1 MRPGELVGGN
11 GARANSGE
19 SPSGAARGDRFIF
32 SHELDAVPL
41 PAVHAVVTAVGL
53 VAGALAAPLAARA
66 KLRLLQRTQSLFAC
80 FPGGGARYGP
90 HFDGGGTDGRRMTAI
105 AYANC
110 GWRPEHGGALELLE
124 EEAEGGE
131 CWRAIPPA
139 ADTLLLFR
147 SDRMLHKVAPSH
159 STRFALTT
167 FFYAHVL

>member
-1 MRPGELVGGN
+1 MRE
-11 GARANSGE
+11 
-19 SPSGAARGDRFIF
+19 
-32 SHELDAVPL
+32 
-41 PAVHAVVTAVGL
+41 
-53 VAGALAAPLAARA
+53 
-66 KLRLLQRTQSLFAC
+66 
-80 FPGGGARYGP
+80 GGGDSATPCCPLTWYTPFPLSRPSARYGP